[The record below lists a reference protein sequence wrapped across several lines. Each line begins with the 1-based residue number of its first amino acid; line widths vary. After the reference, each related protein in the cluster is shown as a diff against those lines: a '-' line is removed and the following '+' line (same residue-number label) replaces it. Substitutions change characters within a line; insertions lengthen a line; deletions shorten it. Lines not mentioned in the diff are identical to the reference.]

1 MELISVIAAGVA
13 SYAFGAIWYMALAK
27 PWMAAAGIEVGED
40 GRPVNSSDPK
50 PYIIALVCAIIV
62 AGMMRHIFGLA
73 GITGFGMG
81 AVAGFGLGA
90 FIAAPWIVTNC
101 GFGGR
106 PMKLA
111 LIDGGYAAG
120 GCTVMGIVL
129 GLF

>member
-1 MELISVIAAGVA
+1 MELISVIVAGVA

-40 GRPVNSSDPK
+40 GRPANSSDPK
-50 PYIIALVCAIIV
+50 PYIIALVCAIVV

-73 GITGFGMG
+73 GIDGLGM
-81 AVAGFGLGA
+81 GA

>member
-1 MELISVIAAGVA
+1 
-13 SYAFGAIWYMALAK
+13 MALAK
-27 PWMAAAGIEVGED
+27 PWMEAANITVGED
-40 GRPVNSSDPK
+40 GRPANSGDPK
-50 PYIIALVCAIIV
+50 PYIIALVCASVV

-73 GITGFGMG
+73 GINGLGMG

-90 FIAAPWIVTNC
+90 FIATPWIVTNC

-111 LIDGGYAAG
+111 AIDGGYATF